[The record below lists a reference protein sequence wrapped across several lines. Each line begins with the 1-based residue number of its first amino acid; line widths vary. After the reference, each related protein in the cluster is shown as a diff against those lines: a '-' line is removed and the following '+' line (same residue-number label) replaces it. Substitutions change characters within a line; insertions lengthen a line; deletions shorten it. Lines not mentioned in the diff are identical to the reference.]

1 MNHKFSIVTYTDNE
15 LTEKIRT
22 LQKEIFN
29 LSGARKAMDEWGPHL
44 TLGSG
49 PIVEDDNIEDFKK
62 SLEEI
67 ISDEKPFGVELKNFS
82 SYRYTK
88 YKGGVI
94 FIKVILNEKLISLV
108 EKIENLTNK
117 YEKWYQLSL
126 PYDPH
131 ITLAF
136 RDLTDEGLEK
146 CEEFFKDKT
155 FLEEVKVDHVSIV
168 EKGEDGT
175 EREFARINF

>member
-1 MNHKFSIVTYTDNE
+1 M
-15 LTEKIRT
+15 
-22 LQKEIFN
+22 
-29 LSGARKAMDEWGPHL
+29 
-44 TLGSG
+44 
-49 PIVEDDNIEDFKK
+49 
-62 SLEEI
+62 
-67 ISDEKPFGVELKNFS
+67 
-82 SYRYTK
+82 
-88 YKGGVI
+88 
-94 FIKVILNEKLISLV
+94 ISLV

-155 FLEEVKVDHVSIV
+155 FLEEVKVDHISIV
-168 EKGEDGT
+168 EKGEDGVG
-175 EREFARINF
+175 REFARINF